1 MKIVIAGAG
10 IGGLTAAMCLR
21 RAGFDVEVF
30 ESVSELKPLGVG
42 INIQAGA
49 VRILSSLGMEPALA
63 ATGIET
69 RELRYANRHG
79 QTIWA
84 DPRGRHAGLPW
95 PQFSI
100 HRGELQM
107 ILFETAKKIAGADKI
122 KFGRRI
128 STFEQRGSKVVAT
141 FVDRDGQVVE
151 TSESDILIGADG
163 IHSAVRA
170 HFHPNEGPP
179 KWQGILMWRGVT
191 VGKPFLGGATMVQ
204 AGHHTQKFVCY
215 PISRAHA
222 ERGEALINWICDLH
236 MGDGAMLPREDW
248 NRPGKL
254 EDFLPR
260 FRDWKFDWLDV
271 PEVIRKAHTILEF
284 PMVDRDPLPRWSHGR
299 ITLLGDAAHPMYP
312 IGSNGASQAIIDGEA
327 ITQELAA
334 GRRSRSGLAALRKAP
349 AAADGAHRREQPPQ
363 GHRHHAR
370 HRRGT
375 RAAGLLEPRCRAAAA
390 GAGEDRR
397 RLQAAR
403 GAGPRDLAQAGEWR
417 NKKPALVRTGRG
429 SGLTRP
435 LHRRPPLRGIWL
447 R

>member
-10 IGGLTAAMCLR
+10 IGGLTAAMCLH
-21 RAGFDVEVF
+21 RAGFAVEVF
-30 ESVSELKPLGVG
+30 EGVNELKPLGVG

-49 VRILSSLGMEPALA
+49 VRILSSLGLEPALA

-107 ILFETAKKIAGADKI
+107 ILFDAA
-122 KFGRRI
+122 RRMLGTDRI
-128 STFEQRGSKVVAT
+128 RLGQRLTGFEQRGSKVHVRFGADT
-141 FVDRDGQVVE
+141 VE
-151 TSESDILIGADG
+151 ADVLIGADG

-170 HFHPNEGPP
+170 QFYPDEGPP

-191 VGKPFLGGATMVQ
+191 VGKPYLGGATMVQ

-222 ERGEALINWICDLH
+222 ERGEALINWICDLYQGPH
-236 MGDGAMLPREDW
+236 AAPPREDW
-248 NRPGKL
+248 NKPGKL
-254 EDFLPR
+254 ADFLPR
-260 FRDWKFDWLDV
+260 YAGWDFGWLNV
-271 PEVIRKAHTILEF
+271 PDVIRSAHAIFEF

-312 IGSNGASQAIIDGEA
+312 IGSNGASQSIIDGEA
-327 ITQELAA
+327 IAQELSA
-334 GRRSRSGLAALRKAP
+334 GDDPEKALRRYEERRLPPMARIVESNRRKGIDVILDIVEERAPQGFSDLEAVLPANELERIVGDYKRLAAQ
-349 AAADGAHRREQPPQ
+349 DRETLMRLA
-363 GHRHHAR
+363 GHHH
-370 HRRGT
+370 
-375 RAAGLLEPRCRAAAA
+375 
-390 GAGEDRR
+390 
-397 RLQAAR
+397 
-403 GAGPRDLAQAGEWR
+403 
-417 NKKPALVRTGRG
+417 
-429 SGLTRP
+429 
-435 LHRRPPLRGIWL
+435 
-447 R
+447 

>member
-1 MKIVIAGAG
+1 MKVLIAGAG
-10 IGGLTAAMCLR
+10 IGGLTAAMCLH
-21 RAGFDVEVF
+21 RAGFDVEL
-30 ESVSELKPLGVG
+30 SEAVGELRPLGVG

-49 VRILSSLGMEPALA
+49 VRILSDLGLEPVLA

-107 ILFETAKKIAGADKI
+107 ILFDAARRMLGDERIG
-122 KFGRRI
+122 FGRRI
-128 STFEQRGSKVVAT
+128 ADFEQKGSRVVAR
-141 FVDRDGQVVE
+141 FVDREGKAAGQ
-151 TSESDILIGADG
+151 SEGDILIGADG
-163 IHSAVRA
+163 IHSAVRG
-170 HFHPNEGPP
+170 HFYPDEGPP

-215 PISRAHA
+215 PISRRHA
-222 ERGEALINWICDLH
+222 ERGESLINWICDLH
-236 MGDGAMLPREDW
+236 MGDQAMLPREDW

-260 FRDWKFDWLDV
+260 FQDWKFEWLDV
-271 PEVIRKAHTILEF
+271 PAVIRSAHAIYEF

-327 ITQELAA
+327 ITQELSAA
-334 GRRSRSGLAALRKAP
+334 GDPEKALQRYEARRLPPMARIVESNRRKGIDIMLDIVEQRAPQGFTELETVLPAHELERIVADYKKLASQDRETLLRLAAAKA
-349 AAADGAHRREQPPQ
+349 
-363 GHRHHAR
+363 
-370 HRRGT
+370 
-375 RAAGLLEPRCRAAAA
+375 
-390 GAGEDRR
+390 
-397 RLQAAR
+397 
-403 GAGPRDLAQAGEWR
+403 
-417 NKKPALVRTGRG
+417 
-429 SGLTRP
+429 
-435 LHRRPPLRGIWL
+435 
-447 R
+447 

>member
-21 RAGFDVEVF
+21 RAGFDVEVY
-30 ESVSELKPLGVG
+30 ESVSELRPLGVG

-49 VRILSSLGMEPALA
+49 VRILSDLGMERALA

-107 ILFETAKKIAGADKI
+107 ILFETAKKIVGADKI

-141 FVDRDGQVVE
+141 FVGRDGQVVE
-151 TSESDILIGADG
+151 TAEADILIGADG

-170 HFHPNEGPP
+170 HYYPSEGPP

-191 VGKPFLGGATMVQ
+191 VAKPFLGGATMVQ

-215 PISRAHA
+215 PISRAHT
-222 ERGEALINWICDLH
+222 ERGEALINWICDLY

-271 PEVIRKAHTILEF
+271 PDVIAKAHTILEF

-334 GRRSRSGLAALRKAP
+334 GGDPEAALQRYEKRRLPPMARIVESNRRKGIDIMLDIVEQRAP
-349 AAADGAHRREQPPQ
+349 QGFANLDAVLPPQ
-363 GHRHHAR
+363 ELEKIVADYKRLVAQDR
-370 HRRGT
+370 ET
-375 RAAGLLEPRCRAAAA
+375 LLK
-390 GAGEDRR
+390 
-397 RLQAAR
+397 
-403 GAGPRDLAQAGEWR
+403 LANAQ
-417 NKKPALVRTGRG
+417 
-429 SGLTRP
+429 
-435 LHRRPPLRGIWL
+435 
-447 R
+447 

>member
-1 MKIVIAGAG
+1 M
-10 IGGLTAAMCLR
+10 
-21 RAGFDVEVF
+21 
-30 ESVSELKPLGVG
+30 SELKPLGVG

-49 VRILSSLGMEPALA
+49 VRILAGLGLEPALA
-63 ATGIET
+63 ATAIET

-107 ILFETAKKIAGADKI
+107 ILFDAASRMLGAERI
-122 KFGRRI
+122 RFGRRI
-128 STFEQRGSKVVAT
+128 ARLRAERAARSTARFAG
-141 FVDRDGQVVE
+141 RDGKIVE
-151 TSESDILIGADG
+151 TAEADILIGADG

-170 HFHPNEGPP
+170 HFHPDEGPP

-254 EDFLPR
+254 ADFLPR
-260 FRDWKFDWLDV
+260 FEDWKFDWLDV
-271 PEVIRKAHTILEF
+271 PGVIRAAHAIYEF

-299 ITLLGDAAHPMYP
+299 VTLLGDAAHPMYP
-312 IGSNGASQAIIDGEA
+312 IGSNGASQAILDGEA
-327 ITQELAA
+327 ITQELA
-334 GRRSRSGLAALRKAP
+334 GRRRSGSGLAALRAAPP
-349 AAADGAHRREQPPQ
+349 AAHRAHRRKQSPQ
-363 GHRHHAR
+363 GHRRHAR
-370 HRRGT
+370 HRRAA
-375 RAAGLLEPRCRAAAA
+375 RAAGILRPGERAA
-390 GAGEDRR
+390 G
-397 RLQAAR
+397 R
-403 GAGPRDLAQAGEWR
+403 GAGTIVGRLQEARGPGPRDAAEDGASAAIK
-417 NKKPALVRTGRG
+417 N
-429 SGLTRP
+429 RP
-435 LHRRPPLRGIWL
+435 LAGPAVVAV
-447 R
+447 

>member
-1 MKIVIAGAG
+1 MKIIIAGAG
-10 IGGLTAAMCLR
+10 IGGLTAAMCLH
-21 RAGFDVEVF
+21 RAGFDVHVF
-30 ESVSELKPLGVG
+30 EAVGEMRPLGVG

-49 VRILSSLGMEPALA
+49 VRILAGLGLESALA
-63 ATGIET
+63 ATAIET
-69 RELRYANRHG
+69 RELRFANRHG

-107 ILFETAKKIAGADKI
+107 ILLDATRAMLGTDRIR
-122 KFGRRI
+122 FGRRI
-128 STFEQRGSKVVAT
+128 ADFTQDQAKVTAR
-141 FVDRDGQVVE
+141 FADRDGHIVE
-151 TSESDILIGADG
+151 EASGDILIGADG

-170 HFHPNEGPP
+170 RFHPGEGPP

-191 VGKPFLGGATMVQ
+191 VGKPYLGGATMVQ

-236 MGDGAMLPREDW
+236 MGDGSLPPREDW
-248 NRPGKL
+248 NKPGKL

-260 FRDWKFDWLDV
+260 FADWSFGWLDV

-312 IGSNGASQAIIDGEA
+312 IGSNGASQAILDGEA
-327 ITQELAA
+327 VTQELLA
-334 GRRSRSGLAALRKAP
+334 GGDPETALRRYEERRLP
-349 AAADGAHRREQPPQ
+349 ATARIVESNRRRGIDTMLDIVEQRAPQ
-363 GHRHHAR
+363 GFTDLESVLPSDELERIVGDYKRLVAQDR
-370 HRRGT
+370 ET
-375 RAAGLLEPRCRAAAA
+375 LLQMASQSAVS
-390 GAGEDRR
+390 
-397 RLQAAR
+397 
-403 GAGPRDLAQAGEWR
+403 
-417 NKKPALVRTGRG
+417 PA
-429 SGLTRP
+429 
-435 LHRRPPLRGIWL
+435 
-447 R
+447 

>member
-10 IGGLTAAMCLR
+10 IGGLTAAMCLK

-30 ESVSELKPLGVG
+30 DSVSELRPLGVG

-107 ILFETAKKIAGADKI
+107 ILFETAKKIVGADKI

-128 STFEQRGSKVVAT
+128 SSFEQKGAKVVAT
-141 FVDRDGQVVE
+141 FVDRDGNTVE
-151 TSESDILIGADG
+151 TTESDILIGADG

-170 HFHPNEGPP
+170 RFYPNEGPP

-191 VGKPFLGGATMVQ
+191 VGKPYLGGNTMVQ

-222 ERGEALINWICDLH
+222 EKGEALINWICDLH

-260 FRDWKFDWLDV
+260 FKDWKFDWLDV
-271 PEVIRKAHTILEF
+271 PEVIRSAHTILEF

-327 ITQELAA
+327 ITQELAVGDDPEVA
-334 GRRSRSGLAALRKAP
+334 LQRYEKRRLPPMARIVESNRRKGIDIMLDIVEERAP
-349 AAADGAHRREQPPQ
+349 QGFTDLDAVLPPQ
-363 GHRHHAR
+363 ELEKIVADYKRLVAQDR
-370 HRRGT
+370 ET
-375 RAAGLLEPRCRAAAA
+375 LLN
-390 GAGEDRR
+390 
-397 RLQAAR
+397 
-403 GAGPRDLAQAGEWR
+403 LAKAQ
-417 NKKPALVRTGRG
+417 
-429 SGLTRP
+429 
-435 LHRRPPLRGIWL
+435 
-447 R
+447 

>member
-10 IGGLTAAMCLR
+10 IGGLTAAMCLK

-30 ESVSELKPLGVG
+30 EAVSELRPLGVG

-49 VRILSSLGMEPALA
+49 VRILSNLGMEPALA

-84 DPRGRHAGLPW
+84 DPRGRYAGLPW

-107 ILFETAKKIAGADKI
+107 ILFETAKKILGADKI
-122 KFGRRI
+122 RFGRRI
-128 STFEQRGSKVVAT
+128 STFEQKGSKVFAT
-141 FVDRDGQVVE
+141 FVDRDGSTVA
-151 TSESDILIGADG
+151 TSQSDILIGADG

-170 HFHPNEGPP
+170 HFYPDEGPP

-191 VGKPFLGGATMVQ
+191 VGKPYLGGATMVQ

-215 PISRAHA
+215 PISRAHN
-222 ERGEALINWICDLH
+222 EKGEALINWICDLH

-260 FRDWKFDWLDV
+260 FKDWKFDWLDV
-271 PEVIRKAHTILEF
+271 PDVIKRAHTILEF

-327 ITQELAA
+327 IAQELSA
-334 GRRSRSGLAALRKAP
+334 GGDPEAALQRFEKRRLPPMARIVESNRRKGIDIMLDIVEERAP
-349 AAADGAHRREQPPQ
+349 EGFDNLDAVLPPQ
-363 GHRHHAR
+363 ELEKIVADYKQLVAQDRE
-370 HRRGT
+370 T
-375 RAAGLLEPRCRAAAA
+375 LLK
-390 GAGEDRR
+390 
-397 RLQAAR
+397 
-403 GAGPRDLAQAGEWR
+403 LAKAQ
-417 NKKPALVRTGRG
+417 
-429 SGLTRP
+429 
-435 LHRRPPLRGIWL
+435 
-447 R
+447 